1 MNFKKNES
9 AQKLRGG
16 YYTPLDLS
24 AFLAKWVQ
32 QTNPQKLLEPSC
44 GDGVFFEAMS
54 RVGGFSKTDVTG
66 FELDEEEATRA
77 AERVSSSHFSK
88 LTIHQADFL
97 EWGLIQIINKNQYF
111 DAVLGNP
118 PFIRYQ
124 YLPKAFQDFSESIF
138 EALQFKFTKHTN
150 AWVPFVLASIA
161 LLRPGGRLAMVIP
174 SEIVHVTHAQGLRTF
189 MGKHCK
195 KVVLIDPQE
204 IWFDGTL
211 QGTVLLLAEKKE
223 NIFSP
228 SEGVAIYPVKN
239 KEFLEKSPWNTF
251 QSAKPINGKT
261 VTGKWTRALVN
272 KESIDLFDSLAE
284 HSSVHLFNN
293 IARVDVGIVTG
304 ANKFF
309 LVTDDVVAKY
319 SLGQWAYPMFGR
331 SEHCPGIV
339 YDQKQHDENKR
350 KGNATNFI
358 WFKPTDK
365 LSIDAKKY
373 IEYGESQDL
382 TLRYKCRI
390 RTPWYS
396 VPSVYSTEIGML
408 KRSHHC
414 PRLIYNDIRAY
425 TTDTAYRIT
434 TNTVAAKKLVGCF
447 INPLTMLSA
456 ELEGRHYGG
465 GVLELIPS
473 EIERLIIPL
482 PNSVMVDIAKLDVDI
497 RNKPIED
504 VLKRQGDVVLSPLGI
519 TGVDRE
525 KLLSAWLQ
533 LCQRRQRTTD

>member
-1 MNFKKNES
+1 
-9 AQKLRGG
+9 
-16 YYTPLDLS
+16 
-24 AFLAKWVQ
+24 
-32 QTNPQKLLEPSC
+32 
-44 GDGVFFEAMS
+44 MS

-138 EALQFKFTKHTN
+138 EALQVKFTKHTN

-365 LSIDAKKY
+365 LSIDAKS
-373 IEYGESQDL
+373 ILSM
-382 TLRYKCRI
+382 
-390 RTPWYS
+390 
-396 VPSVYSTEIGML
+396 VNL
-408 KRSHHC
+408 K
-414 PRLIYNDIRAY
+414 I
-425 TTDTAYRIT
+425 
-434 TNTVAAKKLVGCF
+434 
-447 INPLTMLSA
+447 
-456 ELEGRHYGG
+456 
-465 GVLELIPS
+465 
-473 EIERLIIPL
+473 
-482 PNSVMVDIAKLDVDI
+482 
-497 RNKPIED
+497 
-504 VLKRQGDVVLSPLGI
+504 
-519 TGVDRE
+519 
-525 KLLSAWLQ
+525 
-533 LCQRRQRTTD
+533 

>member
-24 AFLAKWVQ
+24 TFLVKWVQ
-32 QTNPQKLLEPSC
+32 QIAPHNILEPSC
-44 GDGVFFEAMS
+44 GDGVFFEAMK
-54 RVGGFSKTDVTG
+54 RVGGFAKTNVVG
-66 FELDEEEATRA
+66 FEIDKKEAVKAT
-77 AERVSSSHFSK
+77 ERVSSSNFSEM
-88 LTIHQADFL
+88 TIHQTDFL
-97 EWGLIQIINKNQYF
+97 EWSLQHILKKYQPF

-118 PFIRYQ
+118 PFVRYQ
-124 YLPKAFQDFSESIF
+124 YLPENFQQFSESIF
-138 EALQFKFTKHTN
+138 QALQVKFTKHTN

-174 SEIVHVTHAQGLRTF
+174 SEIIHVTHAQGLRTF
-189 MGKHCK
+189 LGMHCK

-211 QGTVLLLAEKKE
+211 QGTSLLLSEKKINNSE
-223 NIFSP
+223 Y
-228 SEGVAIYPVKN
+228 SEGIAIHSVKN
-239 KEFLEKSPWNTF
+239 KEFLDNSSYDIFE
-251 QSAKPINGKT
+251 SAKPINGKT
-261 VTGKWTRALVN
+261 VTGKWTRALLDNNTV
-272 KESIDLFDSLAE
+272 SLVDSLSE
-284 HSSVHLFNN
+284 HENIFLFNN

-309 LVTDDVVAKY
+309 LVTDDVVQTY
-319 SLGQWAYPMFGR
+319 SLEQWAYPMFGR

-339 YDQKQHDENKR
+339 YDQKQHIENK
-350 KGNATNFI
+350 KKDNATNFI

-365 LSIDAKKY
+365 LNIGAKKY
-373 IEYGESQDL
+373 LELGKEQDL
-382 TLRYKCRI
+382 TSRYKCRM

-396 VPSVYSTEIGML
+396 VPSVYSTEVGML

-425 TTDTAYRIT
+425 TTDTAYRIMT
-434 TNTVAAKKLVGCF
+434 SKVEAKKLVECF
-447 INPLTMLSA
+447 FNPLTVLSA

-473 EIERLIIPL
+473 EIERLLIPL
-482 PNSVMVDIAKLDVDI
+482 PKVATGVLGKLDADV
-497 RNKPIED
+497 RNKPVED
-504 VLKRQGDVVLSPLGI
+504 VLKKQGDTILSPLGI
-519 TGVDRE
+519 TRKDQE
-525 KLLSAWLQ
+525 HLLNAWLQ
-533 LCQRRQRTTD
+533 LCQRRQRTTE

>member
-138 EALQFKFTKHTN
+138 EALQVKFTKHTN

-211 QGTVLLLAEKKE
+211 QGTVLLLA
-223 NIFSP
+223 
-228 SEGVAIYPVKN
+228 
-239 KEFLEKSPWNTF
+239 
-251 QSAKPINGKT
+251 
-261 VTGKWTRALVN
+261 
-272 KESIDLFDSLAE
+272 
-284 HSSVHLFNN
+284 
-293 IARVDVGIVTG
+293 
-304 ANKFF
+304 
-309 LVTDDVVAKY
+309 
-319 SLGQWAYPMFGR
+319 
-331 SEHCPGIV
+331 
-339 YDQKQHDENKR
+339 
-350 KGNATNFI
+350 
-358 WFKPTDK
+358 
-365 LSIDAKKY
+365 
-373 IEYGESQDL
+373 
-382 TLRYKCRI
+382 
-390 RTPWYS
+390 
-396 VPSVYSTEIGML
+396 
-408 KRSHHC
+408 
-414 PRLIYNDIRAY
+414 
-425 TTDTAYRIT
+425 
-434 TNTVAAKKLVGCF
+434 
-447 INPLTMLSA
+447 
-456 ELEGRHYGG
+456 
-465 GVLELIPS
+465 
-473 EIERLIIPL
+473 
-482 PNSVMVDIAKLDVDI
+482 
-497 RNKPIED
+497 
-504 VLKRQGDVVLSPLGI
+504 
-519 TGVDRE
+519 
-525 KLLSAWLQ
+525 
-533 LCQRRQRTTD
+533 